1 MPTHTVRVPA
11 PSLLYAVKQ
20 VELAVRARLEE
31 VLRPHGVTPLQYTA
45 LTVLERRADLT
56 AAELARNS
64 FVTTQSMADLV
75 GALDRLGLIAR
86 RPDPQDRRRALINL
100 SPSGRALLASC
111 TAEVDALERRMLSDL
126 DTTEVAA
133 LRAALNS
140 CREAL
145 SAPRR

>member
-1 MPTHTVRVPA
+1 VPA

-100 SPSGRALLASC
+100 SRAGRELLASC

-145 SAPRR
+145 SDTPG